1 MGETKS
7 MFVGV
12 AIGILLTM
20 IITALF
26 HNYVVYDL
34 NEQLENMTNNTQL
47 AYDIGFNQGIIYTA
61 NYTTQTRNFTYI
73 ENDELKM
80 YSITE
85 ATSFQTLTGHKI
97 NINNKHNT

>member
-80 YSITE
+80 YSI
-85 ATSFQTLTGHKI
+85 QDYCNL
-97 NINNKHNT
+97 NNNGGNK